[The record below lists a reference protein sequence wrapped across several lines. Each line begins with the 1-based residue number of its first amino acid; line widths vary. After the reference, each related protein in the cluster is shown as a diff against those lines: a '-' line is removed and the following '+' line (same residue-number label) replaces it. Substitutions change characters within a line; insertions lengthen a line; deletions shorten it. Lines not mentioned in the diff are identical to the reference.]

1 MKTKK
6 IIAEITIK
14 LTEQGENR
22 TLESSVFGD
31 LKDFAEVA
39 QILKENKIENSKII
53 ILFST
58 ISKMILEKKTTTSK
72 V

>member
-6 IIAEITIK
+6 IIAEITVK
-14 LTEQGENR
+14 LTEQGEHR

-31 LKDFAEVA
+31 LQDFAEVA
-39 QILKENKIENSKII
+39 QILKANKIENTKII
-53 ILFST
+53 MLFST
-58 ISKMILEKKTTTSK
+58 ISKIILEKNTTTSK